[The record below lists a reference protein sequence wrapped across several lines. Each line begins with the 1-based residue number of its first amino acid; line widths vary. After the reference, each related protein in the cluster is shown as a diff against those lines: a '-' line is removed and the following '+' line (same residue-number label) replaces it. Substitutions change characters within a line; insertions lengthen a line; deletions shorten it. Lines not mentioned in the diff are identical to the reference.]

1 MGLPISLNTFS
12 LEQVQELAK
21 RYELNWTDDSQAKQL
36 MAIVGGHPSLVHIAI
51 YNLRYNGIM
60 LAQLLKSAFTSNG
73 IYFNHLQRHQVA
85 LQEEPELGK
94 ALSHVMKASEPIQL
108 EPIVAYKLKSM
119 GLIKLQENKAM
130 PSCQLY
136 RQYFQQ
142 YFQNQQED

>member
-1 MGLPISLNTFS
+1 M
-12 LEQVQELAK
+12 
-21 RYELNWTDDSQAKQL
+21 
-36 MAIVGGHPSLVHIAI
+36 
-51 YNLRYNGIM
+51 
-60 LAQLLKSAFTSNG
+60 
-73 IYFNHLQRHQVA
+73 
-85 LQEEPELGK
+85 QEEPELDK
-94 ALSHVMKASEPIQL
+94 ALSHVMKASEPIKL